1 MCGLCEQ
8 VGVRVGKARRDG
20 VSESQLP
27 PTAPNGR
34 RVRVN
39 GPVRTAVSRCA
50 ARVCGTVRPN
60 QFGRSRV
67 GPRRLVDGSMARSRL
82 T

>member
-60 QFGRSRV
+60 QF
-67 GPRRLVDGSMARSRL
+67 PNRLGARGVQVCRIDA
-82 T
+82 